1 MMVIHLNIH
10 MTSNI
15 TQLCILRMQEPTTPE
30 LSLATSEPR
39 PETTQPE
46 SKPTDPVLSRHGTSP
61 DTGKDREGR
70 LTWQL
75 KQTDNEDDL
84 GNQESGTQIGLQ
96 STESQSLFTARI
108 TTRTKKTE
116 EEDNCTEN
124 ELSLRDIED
133 VTGDEHCFESLCN
146 FNEGTTMGSYTQEG
160 SWVMSA
166 DHEPMEAL
174 SNPEDA
180 SQMSQPLIGTA
191 FNCMSHTGEF
201 SHNEDG
207 DDFSDFDSFI
217 DEETMSISSFDELED
232 CTEGSSFLEG
242 MDYDF
247 VTSDH
252 ENSKT
257 CSESVTEQCSTT
269 STTGFDELELF
280 KDENCESDSQATVE
294 GPNSNN
300 DTAEEAG
307 KQVAPEVMEDCVATG
322 RSVSQQHIPT
332 QEEQAKEDRRSI
344 EHTHTTQTGN
354 QVDYCSNLKTPL
366 RKILAVGIT
375 EGIDSE
381 TQLDNNSCVSDDEW
395 NDVASCSTPVRQT
408 EAREL
413 TSGLKQ
419 TVNFDKSPLV
429 DIKMSTTQELTDS
442 KDDSEV
448 DFDLLAEHELVES
461 DMEENMSKIHSESY
475 VSAVF
480 SPAPLHAAIRDKSCY
495 VNEKD
500 FIWD

>member
-1 MMVIHLNIH
+1 
-10 MTSNI
+10 
-15 TQLCILRMQEPTTPE
+15 MQEPTTPE

-46 SKPTDPVLSRHGTSP
+46 SKPTDPVLLRHGTSP
-61 DTGKDREGR
+61 DTGKDQEGR

-75 KQTDNEDDL
+75 KQTDDEDDP
-84 GNQESGTQIGLQ
+84 GNQESGTQIRLQ
-96 STESQSLFTARI
+96 STESQSLFNARI
-108 TTRTKKTE
+108 TTRTKTE

-124 ELSLRDIED
+124 ELSLKDSED

-146 FNEGTTMGSYTQEG
+146 FNEGTNMGTYTQEG
-160 SWVMSA
+160 SWVMSE
-166 DHEPMEAL
+166 DHEPMEVR
-174 SNPEDA
+174 SIPEDA

-207 DDFSDFDSFI
+207 GDFSDLDSFI

-247 VTSDH
+247 VTSEH
-252 ENSKT
+252 ENSLRKI

-269 STTGFDELELF
+269 SATGFDELELF
-280 KDENCESDSQATVE
+280 RDDNCESDSQATVE
-294 GPNSNN
+294 GPNSND
-300 DTAEEAG
+300 DTSEEAG
-307 KQVAPEVMEDCVATG
+307 KQVAPEEMEDCVATG

-354 QVDYCSNLKTPL
+354 QVDYCINLKTPL
-366 RKILAVGIT
+366 REILAVGIT
-375 EGIDSE
+375 EEIDSE
-381 TQLDNNSCVSDDEW
+381 TQLDNNSCVSDDDW

-419 TVNFDKSPLV
+419 TVKSPL
-429 DIKMSTTQELTDS
+429 KMSTTQELTDS
-442 KDDSEV
+442 RDDSEV
-448 DFDLLAEHELVES
+448 DFDLLAEHELAES
-461 DMEENMSKIHSESY
+461 VMEDMSKIHSDCGDSGSY

-480 SPAPLHAAIRDKSCY
+480 SPSPLHAAIRDNTLSCD